1 MIKIIDKF
9 KIGQEEAK
17 EEIIKK
23 RGEEE
28 KERKWQIKINGSS
41 QEGERIKS
49 ERWDQNL
56 SFFFQCFVLFVCWL
70 DCISRKT
77 KNEKE
82 NDER

>member
-28 KERKWQIKINGSS
+28 KERK
-41 QEGERIKS
+41 
-49 ERWDQNL
+49 
-56 SFFFQCFVLFVCWL
+56 
-70 DCISRKT
+70 
-77 KNEKE
+77 
-82 NDER
+82 